1 MDTLKPHISLEAV
14 LDRVAVRRVAG
25 DVSIPISGLQLDSR
39 EVKSGEAFIAFEGI
53 KIDRHDYIAE
63 AILSG
68 ARAVICEIWP
78 KETDPKVTYVQIDG
92 LREKSGL
99 LASNYF
105 GQPSRKLKMVAVT
118 GTNGKTSV
126 ATLGYQAV
134 RNLGYKAG
142 LLGTTGIYIEN
153 EKFQATHTTPDPISL
168 HRALSQMV
176 DQGCEW
182 CWMEA
187 SSHALDQGRTSGI
200 DFVAGIF
207 TNLSHDHLD
216 YHGSFPAYLK
226 AKKRLFDELP
236 AKSIAVINQDD
247 RNASVMVQNSEA
259 RKVSYALRS
268 MADYRLTMIEQ
279 NLEGMAVRIDG
290 RELHLLLNG
299 SYNAANVLSVY
310 ATLVECGEEKD
321 EVLRAL
327 SQVTGAEGRF
337 QKVMD
342 QKGTRLG
349 IVDFAHTPDA
359 IEKILKAISELNVQ
373 HGRIIT
379 VIGCGGDRD
388 RTKRPQMA
396 GIAVKGSDKVVLT
409 SDNPRSE
416 HPEDIIEEMKTGVP
430 EDQAHQILSI
440 PDRREAIRVACSL
453 AQAGDIVLVAG
464 KGHEKYQEIK
474 NKRIAF
480 DDLRVLKEALG

>member
-1 MDTLKPHISLEAV
+1 MEHLKPHISLEAV
-14 LDRVAVRRVAG
+14 LDRIAVRRAEG
-25 DVSIPISGLQLDSR
+25 EVSITVEGLQLDSR
-39 EVKSGEAFIAFEGI
+39 EIKSGEAFIAFEGM
-53 KIDRHDYIAE
+53 KIDRHDFIKD
-63 AILSG
+63 AIDSG
-68 ARAVICEIWP
+68 ARVIICEEWP
-78 KETDPKVTYVQIDG
+78 SETVPQVTYVQVEG
-92 LREKSGL
+92 LKEKVGQ
-99 LASNYF
+99 LASNFY

-126 ATLGYQAV
+126 ATLGYQAI
-134 RNLGYKAG
+134 RSLGYKSG
-142 LLGTTGIYIEN
+142 LLSTTGVYVDN
-153 EKFQATHTTPDPISL
+153 EKFEATHTTPDPISL

-187 SSHALDQGRTSGI
+187 SSHALHQGRVSGI
-200 DFVAGIF
+200 DFLAGIF

-216 YHGSFPAYLK
+216 YHGSFSAYLK
-226 AKKRLFDELP
+226 AKKRLFDELSEGSV
-236 AKSIAVINQDD
+236 AIINQDD
-247 RNASVMVQNSEA
+247 RNASVMVQNCKA
-259 RKVSYALRS
+259 RKVSYGMRS
-268 MADYRLTMIEQ
+268 MADYRLALIEQ

-299 SYNAANVLSVY
+299 TYNAANILSVY
-310 ATLVECGEEKD
+310 ATLVECGEDKD
-321 EVLRAL
+321 EVMRAL
-327 SQVTGAEGRF
+327 SQVRGAEGRF

-342 QKGTRLG
+342 PKGERLG

-373 HGRIIT
+373 QGRIIT

-396 GIAVKGSDKVVLT
+396 DIAIKGSDKVVLT

-416 HPEDIIEEMKTGVP
+416 HPEDIIADMKTGVP
-430 EDQAHQILSI
+430 EDRAHQILSI

-474 NKRIAF
+474 DKRIAF
-480 DDLRVLKEALG
+480 DDLRELKEALC